1 VTVQPAGGDR
11 RHEDMTLRRI
21 SAALLAVVLMTVAC
35 NGSGSVGLAMAGAPR
50 AAADLADAAKAG
62 AAIDAFGF
70 ELLRAATR
78 GDENAVLSPASI
90 VLALAMTRPGAR
102 GETAAQIDE
111 VLRAAASDEHAS
123 WLNALDAALAS
134 RTGTFKDQGGK
145 DQQVT
150 LRIANAPFAQKD
162 YAWNPDYLDALAS
175 RFGAGV
181 RLVDYATATE
191 AARKAIN
198 GWVDEQTE
206 RRIPEL
212 LEPGVLDDLTRLVL
226 VNAIYLKA
234 AWQTAFPESATG
246 AQPFTRV
253 DGSSID
259 VPTMHLQEGFLYAAG
274 DGWRAVELP
283 YVGGSLAMTIIV
295 PDDIS
300 TFQAD
305 LDGEAFA
312 AIIGALDARTVDL
325 WLPKFGIETKT
336 DLATILAAMG
346 MPDAFNPSLADF
358 SGMTA
363 QERLYISAVIHQA
376 NIDVDEKGTTAAA
389 ATAVVLRAV
398 SAPDEPVTL
407 RVDRP
412 FLFALRDIQTGAIL
426 FLGRVVEPVVRA

>member
-1 VTVQPAGGDR
+1 
-11 RHEDMTLRRI
+11 MTLRRI
-21 SAALLAVVLMTVAC
+21 GSGLLAVIMLTAAC
-35 NGSGSVGLAMAGAPR
+35 GGDGSVGLAMAAAPR
-50 AAADLADAAKAG
+50 AVADPADAAKAG

-70 ELLRAATR
+70 ELLRAATA
-78 GDENAVLSPASI
+78 GTENAVLSPASI

-111 VLRAAASDEHAS
+111 VLRAVASDEHAG

-134 RTGTFKDQGGK
+134 RSGTFRDQGGE

-150 LRIANAPFAQKD
+150 LRIANAPFAQRD
-162 YAWNPDYLDALAS
+162 YPWNDDYLTALAS

-206 RRIPEL
+206 QRIPEL
-212 LEPGVLDDLTRLVL
+212 LEPGVLDSLTRLVL

-234 AWQTAFPESATG
+234 AWGTPFPEASTAV
-246 AQPFTRV
+246 QPFTRL
-253 DGSSID
+253 DGSSIA
-259 VPTMHLQEGFLYAAG
+259 VPTMHLREAFTYASG

-283 YVGGSLAMTIIV
+283 YVGGALAMTIIV
-295 PDDIS
+295 PDDLAA
-300 TFQAD
+300 FQAR
-305 LDGEAFA
+305 LDGDAFA
-312 AIIGALDARTVDL
+312 AITAALEPRPVDL

-336 DLATILAAMG
+336 DLATVLAAMG
-346 MPDAFNPSLADF
+346 MPDAFNPDLADF

-389 ATAVVLRAV
+389 ATAVVMRATG
-398 SAPDEPVTL
+398 APREPVVL

-412 FLFALRDIQTGAIL
+412 FLFALRDIDTGTVL
-426 FLGRVVEPVVRA
+426 FLGRVVEPAVRA

>member
-1 VTVQPAGGDR
+1 
-11 RHEDMTLRRI
+11 M
-21 SAALLAVVLMTVAC
+21 SAVLLAVILVTVAC
-35 NGSGSVGLAMAGAPR
+35 NGGGSVGLAMAGTPR
-50 AAADLADAAKAG
+50 TAADPADAVKAG

-70 ELLRAATR
+70 ELLRAATS

-102 GETAAQIDE
+102 GETAAQLDD
-111 VLRAAASDEHAS
+111 VLRAVASDEHAG

-134 RTGTFKDQGGK
+134 RSGTFKDEAGK

-162 YAWNPDYLDALAS
+162 YAWNPDYLSALAS

-206 RRIPEL
+206 HRIPEL
-212 LEPGVLDDLTRLVL
+212 LEPGVLDGLTRLVL

-234 AWQTAFPESATG
+234 AWQTAFPEASTSL
-246 AQPFTRV
+246 QPFTRL
-253 DGSSID
+253 DGTSIN
-259 VPTMHLQEGFLYAAG
+259 VPTMRLGETLQYASGA
-274 DGWRAVELP
+274 GWRAVELP

-295 PDDIS
+295 PDDLAA
-300 TFQAD
+300 FQAQ
-305 LDGEAFA
+305 LDGDTFA
-312 AIIGALDARTVDL
+312 AITDLLAPRPVDL
-325 WLPKFGIETKT
+325 SLPKFGIETKT
-336 DLATILAAMG
+336 DLATVLAAMG
-346 MPDAFNPSLADF
+346 MPNAFDLSLADF

-389 ATAVVLRAV
+389 ATAVVMRAG
-398 SAPDEPVTL
+398 SAPGEPVTL

-412 FLFALRDIQTGAIL
+412 FLFALRDIQTSAIL
-426 FLGRVVEPVVRA
+426 FLGRVVEPAVRA